1 VLTCS
6 GLLALLGDLCSGSL
20 EPGELRES
28 RRHLARCGSCAA
40 YRRSYGETVAL
51 AREAYRGPEGVGPAE
66 MPEALVEMVLAAA
79 RTRLS
84 GFSPRARYLIHLLAG
99 VAAGPLLAFCLR

>member
-1 VLTCS
+1 MTCR
-6 GLLALLGDLCSGSL
+6 GLIARLGELSCGSL
-20 EPGELRES
+20 APDEIRES

-40 YRRSYGETVAL
+40 YRASYLATVRL
-51 AREAYRGPEGVGPAE
+51 AREAFRAPDEAD
-66 MPEALVEMVLAAA
+66 MPEALVEEILAAA

-84 GFSPRARYLIHLLAG
+84 RFKPRARYLVHLLAG